1 MQKITSGERKNWIDK
16 EISWISFN
24 DRVLQEALDPNVPL
38 IERIRFLGIYSNTQ
52 DEFFKV
58 RVANLKRSVIINE
71 DNGTGD
77 TSASELLAEVQHR
90 TKVQSD
96 KFDAAYASLLEEFRK
111 KGIYLL
117 NEKEIDDRQ
126 KEWCR
131 KYFKSVVL
139 RRIRPIII
147 TETTDL
153 VSFLKDQY
161 TYLTVKMTG
170 KDKSFYSLIEVPT
183 DDVPRIIPIPKSES
197 PEGKTCLIIL
207 DDVIR
212 INLDTIFKSFF
223 DYKEIS
229 AYEMKMTRDAE
240 YDLSTQLDRGVL
252 DNMSESLKQR
262 LVSMPVRLSYDRD
275 MPADMLDFIR
285 KKLCISD
292 NDTMLPGARYHNFK
306 DFLSFPNV
314 GGPELEN
321 PPMEPLRSYQF
332 DSHDNVFDAISERDI
347 LLYYPYY
354 SFQYFT
360 ELLRQAS
367 YDPAVTSIK
376 INIYRVAK
384 NSQVIDSLID
394 AARNGKRITVVV
406 ELKARFDEANNI
418 QWARRLT
425 DSGVKVLFGMPS
437 LKIHSKLCVISRM
450 ENGQHVRY
458 AHIGTGN
465 FNEKTAKIYTD
476 FALYTKNQQLAE
488 EANSVFDFIEYPYR
502 KPQFDNLLVSP
513 ITARQ
518 RLYSLIDEE
527 IFNAQ
532 CGREASITLK
542 VNNLVDKGLVNRLYE
557 AADSGVKIRMIIRGM
572 CSLVTGHKNIRAISI
587 VDRFLEHPRVM
598 IFWNGGSPKYFI
610 SSADWMTRNLDY
622 RIEVG
627 TPIFDSRLQRR
638 ISRIVEIQLA
648 DNTKARVLDEE
659 QTNEYVKK
667 DPEAKPIRSQ
677 MEIYNYLSDLEERL
691 KNGENV

>member
-38 IERIRFLGIYSNTQ
+38 IERIRFLGIYSNNQ

-96 KFDAAYASLLEEFRK
+96 KFDAAYASLLEEVRK

-197 PEGKTCLIIL
+197 PAGKTCLIIL
-207 DDVIR
+207 DDVVR

-252 DNMSESLKQR
+252 GNMSESL
-262 LVSMPVRLSYDRD
+262 
-275 MPADMLDFIR
+275 
-285 KKLCISD
+285 
-292 NDTMLPGARYHNFK
+292 
-306 DFLSFPNV
+306 
-314 GGPELEN
+314 
-321 PPMEPLRSYQF
+321 
-332 DSHDNVFDAISERDI
+332 
-347 LLYYPYY
+347 
-354 SFQYFT
+354 
-360 ELLRQAS
+360 
-367 YDPAVTSIK
+367 
-376 INIYRVAK
+376 
-384 NSQVIDSLID
+384 
-394 AARNGKRITVVV
+394 
-406 ELKARFDEANNI
+406 
-418 QWARRLT
+418 
-425 DSGVKVLFGMPS
+425 
-437 LKIHSKLCVISRM
+437 
-450 ENGQHVRY
+450 
-458 AHIGTGN
+458 
-465 FNEKTAKIYTD
+465 
-476 FALYTKNQQLAE
+476 
-488 EANSVFDFIEYPYR
+488 
-502 KPQFDNLLVSP
+502 
-513 ITARQ
+513 
-518 RLYSLIDEE
+518 
-527 IFNAQ
+527 
-532 CGREASITLK
+532 
-542 VNNLVDKGLVNRLYE
+542 
-557 AADSGVKIRMIIRGM
+557 
-572 CSLVTGHKNIRAISI
+572 
-587 VDRFLEHPRVM
+587 
-598 IFWNGGSPKYFI
+598 
-610 SSADWMTRNLDY
+610 
-622 RIEVG
+622 
-627 TPIFDSRLQRR
+627 
-638 ISRIVEIQLA
+638 
-648 DNTKARVLDEE
+648 
-659 QTNEYVKK
+659 
-667 DPEAKPIRSQ
+667 
-677 MEIYNYLSDLEERL
+677 
-691 KNGENV
+691 